1 MARYNVHGG
10 HNSIVPGAASLLNE
24 VTEDRKVKNE
34 LISLLKSAG
43 NTVYD
48 CTDDKGTTSSKN
60 LANIVAKC
68 NAHSVDLDM
77 SIHLNSGRKDKS
89 GDGKTGGVEVFICN
103 IAVKDTAKK
112 IADAIAEE
120 FGYALRSDSTTPS
133 GCAGVKITKGL
144 YVLNHTK
151 AKACLVECCF
161 VDDKDDAKVWN
172 AKRCARA
179 IAKALTGKNLSS
191 SSSTSTKTEAVNS
204 GGTSGKYWENVKMEN
219 FDRFNRSQKWILHHH
234 SDGTYSI
241 ENQNSK
247 LYLSVKDGQMK
258 QNQPIWNYSWNG
270 TKSQRFKISTEVT
283 SDLTAVSTIASAN
296 NDEFVLQTSGE
307 NLCIGKKTGRYAQ
320 RFVFIPTGVAY
331 EYYILTY
338 GSGQAIAG
346 LK

>member
-1 MARYNVHGG
+1 MAKYNVHGG

-24 VTEDRKVKNE
+24 VTEDRRVKNE

-48 CTDDKGTTSSKN
+48 CTDDKGTTQSKN

-68 NAHSVDLDM
+68 NAHSVDLDI

-89 GDGKTGGVEVFICN
+89 GDGKTGGVEVLICN
-103 IAVKDTAKK
+103 TAVKDTAKK
-112 IADAIAEE
+112 IADAIADE
-120 FGYALRSDSTTPS
+120 FGYTLRSDDTTPS
-133 GCAGVKITKGL
+133 GYAGVKITKGL

-151 AKACLVECCF
+151 AKACLIECCF

-172 AKRCARA
+172 AVRCARA
-179 IAKALTGKNLSS
+179 IAKALTGKTISSGS
-191 SSSTSTKTEAVNS
+191 SSSTKSESANS

-219 FDRFNRSQKWILHHH
+219 FDRFDRSQKWILHHH
-234 SDGTYSI
+234 SDDTYSI

-247 LYLSVKDGQMK
+247 LYLSVKDGKM
-258 QNQPIWNYSWNG
+258 NEDQPIWNYSWND
-270 TKSQRFKISTEVT
+270 TKSQRFKIATEVT
-283 SDLTAVSTIASAN
+283 GDLTAMSTIASAN
-296 NDEFVLQTSGE
+296 NDNFVLQTNGE

-320 RFVFIPTGVAY
+320 RFVLIPTGVED